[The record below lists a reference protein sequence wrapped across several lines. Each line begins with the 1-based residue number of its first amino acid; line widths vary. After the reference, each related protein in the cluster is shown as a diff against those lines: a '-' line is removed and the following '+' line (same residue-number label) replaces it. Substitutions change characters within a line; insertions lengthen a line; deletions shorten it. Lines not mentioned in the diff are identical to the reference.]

1 MTNLTILSANLD
13 FMGAGNY
20 TRSCEKISNF
30 LVSNHPTFIALQE
43 IGTCSKN
50 DMLQDKDLLEE
61 LELHG
66 YKVIPHRNSKNP
78 VNSRL
83 LYNSSRIDFIEKLP
97 PLYTEFSN
105 RQSGGLFKFKN
116 KTIAIYSLYFPL
128 YEHYP
133 QEKKELWDKSI
144 QFASQAGKWYDHVI
158 LAGDFNES
166 LINRTT
172 LSDKIIEMEK
182 YMVNASLNLPT
193 WKTRKLD
200 HIFLSPKTKIENY
213 STLENQFSDHK
224 ALQLTFSI

>member
-13 FMGAGNY
+13 FMAGNY
-20 TRSCEKISNF
+20 NRSCEKISNF
-30 LVSNHPTFIALQE
+30 LVSNNPTFIALQE

-83 LYNSSRIDFIEKLP
+83 LYNSSIIDFIEKLP

-105 RQSGGLFKFKN
+105 RQSGGLFNFKN
-116 KTIAIYSLYFPL
+116 KTIAIYSLHFPL

-133 QEKKELWDKSI
+133 QEKKEMWNKSI
-144 QFASQAGKWYDHVI
+144 QFVSQAGNFYDHVI

-172 LSDKIIEMEK
+172 LSDKIIEIEK
-182 YMVNASLNLPT
+182 YMVNASLDLPT

-200 HIFLSPKTKIENY
+200 HIFISPNTKIEHY
-213 STLENQFSDHK
+213 STLDNQYSDHK